1 MLGELLIVEDYPMR
15 TLNSFAAGGSAR
27 YYAQPRNAAEL
38 EAVLEFAYRKSI
50 GVKVIG
56 GGTHILVPEEGI
68 DALVISTKDMRGLT
82 IKGDLVTAAPGE
94 MLDGIINIA
103 IDHNLVGM
111 EELGGIPGTVAGAM
125 TVNASA
131 NGKSL
136 SDVFFYADYLTAN
149 GRFHRRPYYS
159 DIFRKQGSAFVDTEI
174 ITGVALRLRPAK
186 ATAEARLKKEKFVEL
201 FFIPPCPRYSGQ
213 IFKDP
218 EGHTAQELIAKS
230 GFAGPNGSRAEFS
243 LYQSNCIFTYPG
255 CTSTEI
261 RDLILRT
268 KQGVEEQTGIALEL
282 SMEML

>member
-159 DIFRKQGSAFVDTEI
+159 DIFRKQVASDEKLASKPENVKEGIVRGKLSKLYKEVCFVDQAYVKDDSKSVSQVLAETGKAHGASLEI
-174 ITGVALRLRPAK
+174 VSYFVYQAGV
-186 ATAEARLKKEKFVEL
+186 TA
-201 FFIPPCPRYSGQ
+201 
-213 IFKDP
+213 
-218 EGHTAQELIAKS
+218 
-230 GFAGPNGSRAEFS
+230 
-243 LYQSNCIFTYPG
+243 
-255 CTSTEI
+255 
-261 RDLILRT
+261 
-268 KQGVEEQTGIALEL
+268 
-282 SMEML
+282 